1 MPFSLMD
8 IAVQRYGHRGSLW
21 ITRFCFITLE
31 GMKVAAVQLTSTGNI
46 TENQEIALAKIR
58 EAAGNGARLIVLPE
72 ATSQNFRSGR
82 LDEQAQSLEGPF
94 ATAIQALAEE
104 LEVTVVA
111 GMFCPADTVE
121 RDGKTINRVSN
132 TALIAG
138 PGVLGGYDKIHTY
151 DAFDYRESDTVLA
164 GESLVAFDVDDL
176 VVGAATCYDIRFP
189 EQFKELASQGA
200 QLIVVPTSWADG
212 PGKLEQWRLLTAARA
227 LDSTGYIV
235 AAGQSR
241 PGGDAEAGNPSGPT
255 GIGHSTIVDPN
266 GVRVAEAGYEDD
278 ILYAEI
284 DPNEVAKTR
293 RTLPVV
299 TPAD

>member
-1 MPFSLMD
+1 MD

-31 GMKVAAVQLTSTGNI
+31 GMKVAAVQLTSTGNV

-176 VVGAATCYDIRFP
+176 VVGVATCYDIRFP

-227 LDSTGYIV
+227 LDSTSYIV

>member
-1 MPFSLMD
+1 MD

-46 TENQEIALAKIR
+46 TENQEIALTKIR

-82 LDEQAQSLEGPF
+82 LDEQAQSLEGAF

-176 VVGAATCYDIRFP
+176 VVGVATCYDIRFP

-227 LDSTGYIV
+227 LDSTSYIV

>member
-1 MPFSLMD
+1 MD

-58 EAAGNGARLIVLPE
+58 EAAGNGARLTVLPE

-176 VVGAATCYDIRFP
+176 VVGVATCYDIRFP

-227 LDSTGYIV
+227 LDSTSYIV

>member
-1 MPFSLMD
+1 MD

-46 TENQEIALAKIR
+46 TENQEIALTKIR

-132 TALIAG
+132 TALIVG

-164 GESLVAFDVDDL
+164 GESLVAFDVDDF
-176 VVGAATCYDIRFP
+176 VVGVATCYDIRFP

-227 LDSTGYIV
+227 LDSTSYIV

>member
-1 MPFSLMD
+1 MP
-8 IAVQRYGHRGSLW
+8 
-21 ITRFCFITLE
+21 CFIILG

-46 TENQEIALAKIR
+46 TENQELALAKIR

-72 ATSQNFRSGR
+72 ATAQNFRSGR
-82 LDEQAQSLEGPF
+82 LDEQAQTLEGPF

-121 RDGKTINRVSN
+121 REGKTINRVTN

-176 VVGAATCYDIRFP
+176 IVGVATCYDIRFP

-227 LDSTGYIV
+227 LDSTSYIL

-266 GVRVAEAGYEDD
+266 GVRIAEAGYEDD
-278 ILYAEI
+278 ILYADI

-293 RTLPVV
+293 RALPVV
-299 TPAD
+299 ATVD

>member
-1 MPFSLMD
+1 MD

-31 GMKVAAVQLTSTGNI
+31 GMKVAAVQLTSTGNV

-176 VVGAATCYDIRFP
+176 VVGVATCYDIRFP

-227 LDSTGYIV
+227 LDSTSYIV

-299 TPAD
+299 APAD